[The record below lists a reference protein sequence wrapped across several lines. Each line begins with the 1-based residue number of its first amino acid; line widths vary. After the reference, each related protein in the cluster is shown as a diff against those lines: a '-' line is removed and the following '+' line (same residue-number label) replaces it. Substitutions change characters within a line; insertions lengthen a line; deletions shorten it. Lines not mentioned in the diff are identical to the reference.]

1 MTLFEYLA
9 VSFSVVLSFAVVRIL
24 NGISD
29 VFARPRVYWI
39 HAAWVIHKLLFL
51 AYTWWN
57 IWSYREVSWNFLTF
71 LAVLA
76 SPSVLYYQASTLVP
90 AQPGSVA
97 SWRDHFYAVRQQ
109 FFGAEIGV
117 VTAHRFQHHF
127 HHQRARALLGAYYA
141 IDRLVDRDRRSVD
154 EPPLG
159 SRRTRVAHAPLVA
172 ASDPCSSSSRVRWL
186 RTEAARWR
194 SAEIRAA
201 QFRRPRPRLTRC
213 MLDRA

>member
-57 IWSYREVSWNFLTF
+57 IWSYRQVSWNFLSF

-76 SPSVLYYQASTLVP
+76 SPSLIYYQASTLVP
-90 AQPGSVA
+90 AEPRLVA

-109 FFGAEIGV
+109 FFGAEI
-117 VTAHRFQHHF
+117 AW
-127 HHQRARALLGAYYA
+127 ALLILFNTSFIINVAVLHSTRIPQSIALLIAIVAISTNRPAVHGALA
-141 IDRLVDRDRRSVD
+141 WLTLLLW
-154 EPPLG
+154 P
-159 SRRTRVAHAPLVA
+159 
-172 ASDPCSSSSRVRWL
+172 L
-186 RTEAARWR
+186 RTLILFQPG
-194 SAEIRAA
+194 SLV
-201 QFRRPRPRLTRC
+201 PN
-213 MLDRA
+213 